1 MCSWTVVADGVA
13 DTGVGSLT
21 SFPSSIPSPTPRDGN
36 QEEETGNPSRSG
48 ATRFLPAPSYPP
60 RLRIPSSAAAA
71 GDEGLGG
78 AAPRCPVRDLPSPP
92 ARRHPPWRGACLQVV
107 AAHLDRRARAVAAHR
122 HRRRRGQHPAR
133 SGTPGDGARRRGPQR
148 RSVRPCESYRG
159 PADCSFLVYLA
170 ARAPS
175 LKGLHV
181 TSDLDPEP
189 SEEFVEHVVKKLSLL
204 ERLVLS
210 QGYIMKNV
218 LRTFLGLCPR
228 LTLLDAGGCR
238 LYEVMGSRLQA
249 RFYSTIKEVKLP
261 QQSSGGCGC
270 CRQHAVRY
278 AEEHD
283 Y

>member
-1 MCSWTVVADGVA
+1 METKKRKQEILADLAQPASSQRRLIPRDSESPPPPPPPGMRDWAALPRDVQCAIFLRLPHA
-13 DTGVGSLT
+13 DIFRGVGLACKSWRRISTDEPALWRHIDIAEGGG
-21 SFPSSIPSPTPRDGN
+21 SIR
-36 QEEETGNPSRSG
+36 
-48 ATRFLPAPSYPP
+48 
-60 RLRIPSSAAAA
+60 
-71 GDEGLGG
+71 
-78 AAPRCPVRDLPSPP
+78 
-92 ARRHPPWRGACLQVV
+92 RGAGLL
-107 AAHLDRRARAVAAHR
+107 AMARAAVD
-122 HRRRRGQHPAR
+122 R
-133 SGTPGDGARRRGPQR
+133 SAGRCD
-148 RSVRPCESYRG
+148 SYRG

-181 TSDLDPEP
+181 TSDLDLEP

-218 LRTFLGLCPR
+218 LRAFLDLCPR

-261 QQSSGGCGC
+261 QQTSGGCGC